1 METLTETLQADVA
14 TLEDQLRELEAA
26 IELVRSQTATE
37 RTRVD
42 DITAEVS
49 GVRAAHEDCVAQT
62 TEMQIEIDGF
72 PTPELVEELAGKAA
86 EGQRAL
92 DVAEARVAA
101 LEQEIHAATERND
114 REKASMNAMLDTI
127 TADCDAIAAFCVE
140 EDVDHVD
147 QREAATATLQIYG
160 KLLDNIT
167 SQREASYRDMVQDL
181 IVGLERS
188 SELDRAIEQLHDKFR
203 EKRERAIDEAH
214 EFSGKLVTAF
224 DTERNKLVQ
233 LYRMQCGRNT
243 ELRHHLHRGT
253 HNSRPTQL
261 TDKERKTLTQ
271 QKDLSEAVNKLRAEL
286 DSVTQELHEL
296 DRRVEATMQKSE
308 VSDDAFVRGR
318 DQKHADGRECQGL
331 MVALQREQ
339 EQWRNA
345 KNDLE
350 LLLRYV
356 KVGGIPDSAAQP
368 RWRLA
373 VMAARRASSMKTSCA
388 TSMVGADDG
397 AHARHHEVL
406 SGTQTPQQQ
415 PEPSAAHD
423 AAPCPRRRCGCNRR
437 GRETPRAAHQPCGK
451 LRVADAATEPTARYG
466 RRQRDERRQRQ
477 HAAASANAS
486 RRWRGHRAACE

>member
-1 METLTETLQADVA
+1 MSTN
-14 TLEDQLRELEAA
+14 
-26 IELVRSQTATE
+26 
-37 RTRVD
+37 
-42 DITAEVS
+42 
-49 GVRAAHEDCVAQT
+49 
-62 TEMQIEIDGF
+62 
-72 PTPELVEELAGKAA
+72 GKRR
-86 EGQRAL
+86 Q
-92 DVAEARVAA
+92 
-101 LEQEIHAATERND
+101 
-114 REKASMNAMLDTI
+114 K
-127 TADCDAIAAFCVE
+127 
-140 EDVDHVD
+140 
-147 QREAATATLQIYG
+147 TLQIYG

-423 AAPCPRRRCGCNRR
+423 AAPAPAG
-437 GRETPRAAHQPCGK
+437 AAGATD
-451 LRVADAATEPTARYG
+451 ADARHREQHNSPAESSGSPMLPPNPQHATGGGNGTSGGSDSTLLPPRTPADAGEVTARPASETAPPANAPAAKASSTSG
-466 RRQRDERRQRQ
+466 TNSPPGSTPPAQQLAAAAAPTDVPT
-477 HAAASANAS
+477 AAASTS
-486 RRWRGHRAACE
+486 PAAPPAA